1 MATSPTNEFLPY
13 LRRTL
18 LRSDGAGMTDG
29 ELLECFVSGRD
40 DGAFAALVRRHA
52 AMVWGVCRRVL
63 SCHQDAEDA
72 FQSTFLVLVRKAA
85 SVTPRHMVANWLYG
99 VAHQTALNARASA
112 ARRRARERQVTEM
125 PEPPSPEQNLW
136 RDLQLILDQELSRLP
151 AKYRSAIVLCD
162 LEGKTRKDAARQFGV
177 PEGTLS
183 GWLTRGRAML
193 AKRLARHGLAVTG
206 GALAAVLV
214 PSALTASAPVAAVSA
229 TIRAASLWAAGQTA
243 PGVISTPVAALT
255 EGVMKTMLLKKLKL
269 ATVVF
274 LLVSTAG
281 MGEGGW
287 IYRAHAAKATAQAT
301 PPAAE
306 WSADDKPKAT
316 KPPPARNAVRQER
329 NEPKFTLNK
338 ETTYITGPLDN
349 DGYVDYETALN
360 EKLAEGVD
368 PQKNANVL
376 LWQALR
382 PEPKNFPMPAE
393 FFRWLKSA
401 EPPRRGEYF
410 LDLSRYAKVKLELQA
425 GKPTEEVFTQRS
437 RTTQRRWVAK
447 DYPYIAAWLKANEKP
462 LALVLQATQRLDYHN
477 PMVSNKSGDE
487 GWYGLIGALM
497 PGAVKCYREVAPALA
512 ARAMLHAGEGRFD
525 ACWQDLLTCERLGRL
540 IARGAEYNEYL
551 LGIGIIQ
558 VASDAELALLDY
570 ARPTAKQA
578 RTWQR
583 DLERLSPIPAVADK
597 VDLGMRYTFL
607 DTVMLA
613 RRHPVKTL
621 RLIEILK
628 GHRSPPLPNP
638 DPEPSPAVVASLDW
652 DAILCTGNAWFDRV
666 VAAQRIKDRAQR
678 QKELDRVEEELKQD
692 ALPPA
697 EVIKSLRQE
706 NGRDNA
712 ITKKLMATLID
723 FRAAT
728 ILWMQRYAD
737 LHEQRQRNLHLAFAL
752 AAYRGEHKRYPDKL
766 DVLAPKYVAEIP
778 SDLFSGK
785 TMIYRP
791 LGNGYLLYSV
801 GVNGRD
807 DGGRGSADTPPGDD
821 LPVRMPLPA
830 LQNLHL
836 TDATAP
842 KYLEEVPTDLY
853 SGNLDE
859 RGHGHNDAPPEDD
872 PSVRM
877 PRRELKRK

>member
-1 MATSPTNEFLPY
+1 MIDA
-13 LRRTL
+13 
-18 LRSDGAGMTDG
+18 

-125 PEPPSPEQNLW
+125 TEPASPEQSLW
-136 RDLQLILDQELSRLP
+136 RDLQPVLDQELSRLP
-151 AKYRSAIVLCD
+151 ARYRSAIVLCD

-206 GALAAVLV
+206 GALAAVLSPGALSAHV
-214 PSALTASAPVAAVSA
+214 PVSTVST
-229 TIRAASLWAAGQTA
+229 TIQAASLWAAGQAA
-243 PGVISTPVAALT
+243 PGVISAQVVALT
-255 EGVMKTMLLKKLKL
+255 EGVLKTMLLKKLKL

-274 LLVSTAG
+274 LMVTAASVG
-281 MGEGGW
+281 AGGL
-287 IYRAHAAKATAQAT
+287 IHRAHTAQPT
-301 PPAAE
+301 TAE
-306 WSADDKPKAT
+306 QAADDKPKAPR
-316 KPPPARNAVRQER
+316 PPPARIAARQGR
-329 NEPKFTLNK
+329 NKPKFTLSK
-338 ETTYITGPLDN
+338 ETTYIAGPLDN

-360 EKLAEGVD
+360 DKLGEGVD

-382 PEPKNFPMPAE
+382 PAPKRLPMPAE
-393 FFRWLKSA
+393 FFRRLKIA

-410 LDLSRYAKVKLELQA
+410 LDLSRYAKEELELEA

-437 RTTQRRWVAK
+437 RTTRRPWVAR
-447 DYPYIAAWLKANEKP
+447 DFPHIAGWLKANEKP
-462 LALVLQATQRLDYHN
+462 LAVVLEATQRPDYHN
-477 PMVSNKSGDE
+477 PLVSNKTGDE
-487 GWYGLIGALM
+487 GWYGLIGALL

-525 ACWQDLLTCERLGRL
+525 ASWQDLLACERLGRL
-540 IARGAEYNEYL
+540 IARGAEHNEYL

-558 VASDAELALLDY
+558 VASNAELALLDC

-578 RTWQR
+578 RSWQR
-583 DLERLSPIPAVADK
+583 DLEQVSAIPAVADK
-597 VDLGMRYTFL
+597 VDLAMRYTFL
-607 DTVMLA
+607 NTVMLA

-621 RLIEILK
+621 RLIEILW
-628 GHRSPPLPNP
+628 GQRRPPLPNP
-638 DPEPSPAVVASLDW
+638 DPEPSPALVASLDW
-652 DAILCTGNAWFDRV
+652 DAILRTGNAWFDRV

-678 QKELDRVEEELKQD
+678 QKELDRREEELKKD
-692 ALPPA
+692 ALTPA
-697 EVIKSLRQE
+697 EVIKALRQE
-706 NGRDNA
+706 SGRDKK
-712 ITKKLMATLID
+712 ISKKLAATLID
-723 FRAAT
+723 FSGAA
-728 ILWMQRYAD
+728 IPWMRRHAD
-737 LHEQRQRNLHLAFAL
+737 WHEQRQRNLHLAFAL

-766 DVLAPKYVAEIP
+766 DVLAPKYLAEIP

-785 TMIYRP
+785 AVIYRRSE
-791 LGNGYLLYSV
+791 NGYLLYSV

-807 DGGRGSADTPPGDD
+807 DGGRGPADTPRGDD
-821 LPVRMPLPA
+821 LHVRMPLPA
-830 LQNLHL
+830 LQ
-836 TDATAP
+836 
-842 KYLEEVPTDLY
+842 K
-853 SGNLDE
+853 
-859 RGHGHNDAPPEDD
+859 
-872 PSVRM
+872 
-877 PRRELKRK
+877 K

>member
-1 MATSPTNEFLPY
+1 MATSPMNEILPH

-29 ELLECFVSGRD
+29 ELLERFLSGRD
-40 DGAFAALVRRHA
+40 DSAFAALVRRHA
-52 AMVWGVCRRVL
+52 AMVWGVCRRIL

-72 FQSTFLVLVRKAA
+72 FQATFLVIVRKAA
-85 SVTPRHMVANWLYG
+85 SVMPRHMVANWLYG

-125 PEPPSPEQNLW
+125 PEPASPEQNLW
-136 RDLQLILDQELSRLP
+136 RDLQPILDQELSRLP

-162 LEGKTRKDAARQFGV
+162 LEGKTRKDAASQFGV

-206 GALAAVLV
+206 GALAAVLA
-214 PSALTASAPVAAVSA
+214 PSALAADAPVLAVST
-229 TIRAASLWAAGQTA
+229 TIQAVSLWAAGQAA
-243 PGVISTPVAALT
+243 PGVISAPVTALT
-255 EGVMKTMLLKKLKL
+255 EGVIKTMLLKKLKL

-274 LLVSTAG
+274 LMVSTAG
-281 MGEGGW
+281 IGAGSW
-287 IYRAHAAKATAQAT
+287 LYCAHATKPTAQEA
-301 PPAAE
+301 PPAAKQ
-306 WSADDKPKAT
+306 SVDDKPKAP
-316 KPPPARNAVRQER
+316 KPPPARVAARQAR
-329 NEPKFTLNK
+329 NKPNFTLNK

-360 EKLAEGVD
+360 EKLADGVD

-410 LDLSRYAKVKLELQA
+410 IDLSRYAKEELELGA
-425 GKPTEEVFTQRS
+425 GKPTEEVFAQRR
-437 RTTQRRWVAK
+437 RTAQRRWVAK
-447 DYPYIAAWLKANEKP
+447 DYPHIASWLKANEKP
-462 LALVLQATQRLDYHN
+462 LALVLEATRRPDYHN
-477 PMVSNKSGDE
+477 PVVSNKSGDE

-497 PGAVKCYREVAPALA
+497 PGAVKCFREVAPALA
-512 ARAMLHAGEGRFD
+512 ARAMLHAGEGRFE
-525 ACWQDLLTCERLGRL
+525 AAWKDLLACERLGRL
-540 IARGAEYNEYL
+540 IAHGAEYNEYL
-551 LGIGIIQ
+551 LGIDVIQ
-558 VASDAELALLDY
+558 VASDADLALLDF

-578 RTWQR
+578 QTWQR
-583 DLERLSPIPAVADK
+583 DRERLSAIPAVADK
-597 VDLGMRYTFL
+597 TDLGMRYTFL
-607 DTVMLA
+607 NTVMLA

-628 GHRSPPLPNP
+628 GLRWAPLPNP
-638 DPEPSPAVVASLDW
+638 DPEPSPAFVASLDW
-652 DAILCTGNAWFDRV
+652 DAILRTGNAWFDRV

-678 QKELDRVEEELKQD
+678 QKELDRIEQELKKD

-697 EVIKSLRQE
+697 EVIKSLLQE
-706 NGRDNA
+706 NGRDNE
-712 ITKKLMATLID
+712 ISKKLAATLID
-723 FRAAT
+723 FRWAT
-728 ILWMQRYAD
+728 IRWMQRHAD
-737 LHEQRQRNLHLAFAL
+737 GHEQRQRNLHLAFAL
-752 AAYRGEHKRYPDKL
+752 AAYRDEHKRYPDKL
-766 DVLAPKYVAEIP
+766 DALAPKYLAEVP

-785 TMIYRP
+785 ALIYRP

-807 DGGRGSADTPPGDD
+807 DGGLGSADTPPGDD
-821 LPVRMPLPA
+821 LPIRMPLPA

-836 TDATAP
+836 ADALAP

-853 SGNLDE
+853 SGYLEEQD
-859 RGHGHNDAPPEDD
+859 HGNDDTPHGGD

-877 PRRELKRK
+877 PQREWKRK